1 MNKKK
6 KTNMK
11 LIIFASI
18 CAIICVIA
26 LISEYI
32 VTYDPYAQDLNQAL
46 QSPSLAHFFGT
57 DRYGRDVFSRVIV
70 EEKVVFFLLL
80 H

>member
-1 MNKKK
+1 
-6 KTNMK
+6 MK

-32 VTYDPYAQDLNQAL
+32 VPYDPYAQDLNKAL

-57 DRYGRDVFSRVIV
+57 DRYGRDVFSRVLV
-70 EEKVVFFLLL
+70 
-80 H
+80 

>member
-1 MNKKK
+1 
-6 KTNMK
+6 MK

-32 VTYDPYAQDLNQAL
+32 VPYDPYAQDLNKAL
-46 QSPSLAHFFGT
+46 QSPSLAHFLERIDT
-57 DRYGRDVFSRVIV
+57 
-70 EEKVVFFLLL
+70 EEMYFQGC
-80 H
+80 